1 MKRAKRRPRRERA
14 HRRRLAYE
22 RDDVPVPNA
31 VAHTHITDIVRKRH
45 GHDRPRILADLDAV
59 LARGENDLLMR
70 GLAAEMSDQEFVE
83 FLDTERTKR
92 RREKPT
98 S

>member
-31 VAHTHITDIVRKRH
+31 VAHITDIVRKRH

-59 LARGENDLLMR
+59 LARGENDPLMR
-70 GLAAEMSDQEFVE
+70 GLAAEMSDQEFVK
-83 FLDTERTKR
+83 FLDAEWTKR